1 MPELPVGPRPEAST
15 TRGGRGQ
22 AHDAAP
28 APSPVVDRGSPFIVS
43 PRPQRMRSCPA
54 LAPINTTEVG
64 RRWAL
69 GVAVLGS
76 TLLMMPPGCAPRL
89 RQAGHLTE
97 TPEQR
102 GFVPPGGITGPNGD
116 RIYFHKDLTE
126 RLGPPRVWELVIFSE
141 PRAGATEMLSLLEGR
156 CEEGKICIISAGF
169 YDAAGDIILQK
180 ENNPPQCSSV
190 GPGTINEGRYRAL
203 CR

>member
-1 MPELPVGPRPEAST
+1 
-15 TRGGRGQ
+15 
-22 AHDAAP
+22 
-28 APSPVVDRGSPFIVS
+28 
-43 PRPQRMRSCPA
+43 
-54 LAPINTTEVG
+54 
-64 RRWAL
+64 
-69 GVAVLGS
+69 
-76 TLLMMPPGCAPRL
+76 MMPPGCAPRL

-116 RIYFHKDLTE
+116 RIYLHTDLTE
-126 RLGPPRVWELVIFSE
+126 RLGPPRVWELVIFGD

-156 CEEGKICIISAGF
+156 CEERKICIIRAGF
-169 YDAAGDIILQK
+169 YDAAGAIMLQK